1 MSDKILVNK
10 NILELVPWYERDGLP
25 SYIDQL
31 KYEDLISDLDKHLE
45 KEKVI
50 NFEIIHVKCR
60 RAPKQYSDHYY
71 QTNRT
76 SDVQKMSQKK
86 RKRVIGA
93 CLRSKRKDIFV
104 KK

>member
-10 NILELVPWYERDGLP
+10 NILELVPEGLLWYERDGLP

-31 KYEDLISDLDKHLE
+31 KYEDFISDLEKHLE
-45 KEKVI
+45 KAKVI
-50 NFEIIHVKCR
+50 NFEIIHIKCR

-76 SDVQKMSQKK
+76 SNVQKMSQKK
-86 RKRVIGA
+86 RKR
-93 CLRSKRKDIFV
+93 L
-104 KK
+104 

>member
-10 NILELVPWYERDGLP
+10 NILELVPEGLLWYERGGLP

-31 KYEDLISDLDKHLE
+31 KYEDFISDLEKHLE
-45 KEKVI
+45 KAKVI
-50 NFEIIHVKCR
+50 NFHVKCR

-76 SDVQKMSQKK
+76 SNVQKMSQKK
-86 RKRVIGA
+86 RKR
-93 CLRSKRKDIFV
+93 L
-104 KK
+104 

>member
-10 NILELVPWYERDGLP
+10 NILELVPECLLWYERDRLP

-31 KYEDLISDLDKHLE
+31 KYEDFISDLEKHLE
-45 KEKVI
+45 KAKVI

-76 SDVQKMSQKK
+76 SNVQKMSQKK
-86 RKRVIGA
+86 RKR
-93 CLRSKRKDIFV
+93 L
-104 KK
+104 